1 MKKTLALLLTFVMLL
16 SMAVCVNA
24 EQKFADLSE
33 NHWAYANIQQ
43 LVAEGTIK
51 GYPDGSFRP
60 ESLVTRAEFAKMFG
74 EGTNKK
80 TSDFKDLTSAHWS
93 YSYVMASGVDADK
106 EYFRPDQ
113 YITRGEVLDALWD
126 RCGVKVNAKVPGVI
140 ARQFA
145 DEDAVTWAYTTQ
157 LIKGNDGVD
166 LRLSDT
172 ITRAE
177 VTALILRVRNL
188 DTKNLKTITDNISD
202 KLIGRINDT
211 LDLFEDGYSA
221 DKKVTYGQAAH
232 ASLLLSYGTDDYLP
246 AGNYEVAYEGEYS
259 SAMAC
264 LTAYIWEK
272 SKNTQEYA
280 NKNITVQDALLA
292 IMNAV
297 VTSSAKDIPVGSDVT
312 TFADAEK
319 TSGFMSDVYMA
330 YAYNKGI
337 FNTLDGKL
345 NAKGEITMKEF
356 MSLVIQADRLG
367 GFAKNVK
374 DGKIENAEILK
385 EADKY
390 PVNYKNYGVILK
402 DIPAYVYD
410 YAEFNEAPKNDFYEV
425 NSFET
430 IFKVYLSELE
440 VLENKKT
447 THKLSYTYYP
457 SLTSITNS
465 DIQFVLKLEF
475 DDVAQGTTIASVLP
489 ASSGNTQLIEE
500 NKTYYVLV
508 SAGVSF
514 SDYIPVDNT
523 KIVKVIAAY

>member
-1 MKKTLALLLTFVMLL
+1 MKKTLALLLTIVMLF

-24 EQKFADLSE
+24 DQQFTDLSA

-106 EYFRPDQ
+106 EYFRPDE
-113 YITRGEVLDALWD
+113 YMTRGEVLDALWD
-126 RCGVKVNAKVPGVI
+126 RNGIKVNAKAPDVI
-140 ARQFA
+140 TRQYA
-145 DEDAVTWAYTTQ
+145 DQDAVTWAYTTQ

-188 DTKNLKTITDNISD
+188 DTNNLKTITDNISD
-202 KLIGRINDT
+202 KLISKINET
-211 LDLFEDGYSA
+211 FDLFEGQYSA

-232 ASLLLSYGTDDYLP
+232 AALLLSYGTDDYIP
-246 AGNYEVAYEGEYS
+246 AGNYQVAYEGKYS

-280 NKNITVQDALLA
+280 NKNVTVQDALLA

-297 VTSSAKDIPVGSDVT
+297 VTSSAKDIPVGTDVT

-319 TSGFMSDVYMA
+319 TNGFMSDVYMA

-337 FNTLDGKL
+337 FNTLDGTL

-367 GFAKNVK
+367 GFARNIK
-374 DGKIENAEILK
+374 DGRPENAEILK

-390 PVNYKNYGVILK
+390 PINYKNYGVILR
-402 DIPAYVYD
+402 DVPGYIYD
-410 YAEFNEAPKNDFYEV
+410 YAGFAEAPEKDFYEV

-440 VLENKKT
+440 LLENRKT

-457 SLTSITNS
+457 SLVSIANS

-475 DDVAQGTTIASVLP
+475 DNVAQGTTFASVLP
-489 ASSGNTQLIEE
+489 ASSGNTQLVEE
-500 NKTYYVLV
+500 DKTYYVLV
-508 SAGVSF
+508 SAGVPF
-514 SDYIPVDNT
+514 SDYISVDNT
-523 KIVKVIAAY
+523 KIVKIIASY